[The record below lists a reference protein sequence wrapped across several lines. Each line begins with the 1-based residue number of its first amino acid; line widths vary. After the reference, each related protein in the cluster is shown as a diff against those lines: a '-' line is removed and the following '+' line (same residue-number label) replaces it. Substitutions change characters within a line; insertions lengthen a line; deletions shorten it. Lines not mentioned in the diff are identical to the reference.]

1 MEINDQIQ
9 IFRNIFNVPRE
20 TIEKLERY
28 HELIVSNQKKFNL
41 IGKGTLESIWIRHFG
56 DSAKL
61 LKRVLYYRKKF
72 KTEHLEIIDVG
83 TGAGFPGVVF
93 SVLVNDL
100 KIKAD
105 ISLIESNRKKCN
117 FLELVKIELG
127 QSFKIF
133 NSRAEEITNITGNII
148 FSRAVA
154 PLGRLF
160 NILVNLVNKESVL
173 LLHKGKN
180 WQKEIAES
188 KKGWQF
194 DYNIVKNDIVLDRS
208 GGVTIEVMNLLR
220 K

>member
-1 MEINDQIQ
+1 M
-9 IFRNIFNVPRE
+9 
-20 TIEKLERY
+20 
-28 HELIVSNQKKFNL
+28 
-41 IGKGTLESIWIRHFG
+41 
-56 DSAKL
+56 
-61 LKRVLYYRKKF
+61 
-72 KTEHLEIIDVG
+72 
-83 TGAGFPGVVF
+83 
-93 SVLVNDL
+93 NDL

-133 NSRAEEITNITGNII
+133 NSRAEGIRNITGNII

-188 KKGWQF
+188 KKDG
-194 DYNIVKNDIVLDRS
+194 
-208 GGVTIEVMNLLR
+208 NLIIILL
-220 K
+220 KMI

>member
-1 MEINDQIQ
+1 MEINSQIQ
-9 IFRNIFNVPRE
+9 VFRNIFNVPRE

-28 HELIVSNQKKFNL
+28 HELIVCNQKKINL

-61 LKRVLYYRKKF
+61 LKRVLYYKQKL
-72 KTEHLEIIDVG
+72 KIENLEIIDVG

-117 FLELVKIELG
+117 FLELVKIELK

-133 NSRAEEITNITGNII
+133 NSRAEEMKNKTGNII

-154 PLGRLF
+154 PLGKLF
-160 NILVNLVNKESVL
+160 NILVNLVNKKTVL
-173 LLHKGKN
+173 MLHKGKN
-180 WQKEIAES
+180 WQKEIIES
-188 KKGWQF
+188 KKEWKF
-194 DYNIVKNDIVLDRS
+194 DYNIVKNDVVLDRS

>member
-1 MEINDQIQ
+1 METISQIK
-9 IFRNIFNVPRE
+9 IFRNVFNVPRE

-28 HELIVSNQKKFNL
+28 HELIVCNQKKFNL

-61 LKRVLYYRKKF
+61 LKRVLYYKKKF
-72 KTEHLEIIDVG
+72 KIEHLEIIDVG

-117 FLELVKIELG
+117 FLELVKIELE

-133 NSRAEEITNITGNII
+133 NSRAEEISNKTGNII

-160 NILVNLVNKESVL
+160 NILFNLVNKKTVL
-173 LLHKGKN
+173 MLHKGKN
-180 WQKEIAES
+180 WQKEIVES

>member
-9 IFRNIFNVPRE
+9 VFRNIFNVPRE
-20 TIEKLERY
+20 TIKKLEQY
-28 HELIVSNQKKFNL
+28 HKLIVCNQKKFNL

-105 ISLIESNRKKCN
+105 I
-117 FLELVKIELG
+117 
-127 QSFKIF
+127 
-133 NSRAEEITNITGNII
+133 
-148 FSRAVA
+148 
-154 PLGRLF
+154 P
-160 NILVNLVNKESVL
+160 
-173 LLHKGKN
+173 
-180 WQKEIAES
+180 
-188 KKGWQF
+188 
-194 DYNIVKNDIVLDRS
+194 
-208 GGVTIEVMNLLR
+208 
-220 K
+220 